1 MDGLQ
6 DPVLGEGNHFIPNI
20 NQGIQI
26 HHVGNHWVTS
36 SSVGGSLA
44 VYDSM
49 FSGKLSTSLQCQLA
63 TIYKLMV
70 LREEDGEVVDPHIP
84 VHIPNL
90 PQQGVTDCG
99 VYAIAYA
106 FHAASGD
113 NLEEIEFQQEKM
125 REHLVGC
132 FTKQKLFPFPHL
144 QKRAHVP
151 CTLPM
156 VSIPGNTSVL
166 HL

>member
-1 MDGLQ
+1 M
-6 DPVLGEGNHFIPNI
+6 
-20 NQGIQI
+20 
-26 HHVGNHWVTS
+26 TS

-99 VYAIAYA
+99 VYAI
-106 FHAASGD
+106 HMLSM
-113 NLEEIEFQQEKM
+113 QQVVTIWK
-125 REHLVGC
+125 
-132 FTKQKLFPFPHL
+132 KLSFN
-144 QKRAHVP
+144 KRK
-151 CTLPM
+151 CG
-156 VSIPGNTSVL
+156 SI
-166 HL
+166 